1 MQMTEEEKGDFV
13 VESVARIATALE
25 SINRQL
31 FLIREMIQES
41 RGEATDEEG

>member
-1 MQMTEEEKGDFV
+1 MTEPDREVLDCIQ
-13 VESVARIATALE
+13 RIATALE